1 MKDKASVK
9 DILEMLAMRN
19 FNKIMSR
26 EVFRYWQTQP
36 LKKKNSSKEN

>member
-1 MKDKASVK
+1 MEDEFSTK
-9 DILEMLAMRN
+9 DILEMLAMKS

-36 LKKKNSSKEN
+36 LKINNNGR